1 MNGPRR
7 EYPPSGHTETVD
19 LAIIRQ
25 RKQLLAVVDP
35 GEELIDGRAV
45 FDWAVREETTIET
58 VIDPN
63 ERWKGGWAT
72 HGWDSRSYVAM
83 AMKCPS
89 GEILTAA
96 TSKSCL
102 KGPRSCLSVQRDQT
116 QRFKSHNPLTILVA
130 SGEKFTA
137 RTLLMAESETVE
149 QPADLDTIYS
159 NSRGWQHA
167 LSFSVFSL
175 VSYHLEYTHLCHG
188 HRPLRFL
195 PSIVCP
201 GQQVSIRDER
211 GCAESEQ

>member
-1 MNGPRR
+1 MFEGAK
-7 EYPPSGHTETVD
+7 E
-19 LAIIRQ
+19 
-25 RKQLLAVVDP
+25 
-35 GEELIDGRAV
+35 
-45 FDWAVREETTIET
+45 
-58 VIDPN
+58 
-63 ERWKGGWAT
+63 
-72 HGWDSRSYVAM
+72 
-83 AMKCPS
+83 
-89 GEILTAA
+89 
-96 TSKSCL
+96 
-102 KGPRSCLSVQRDQT
+102 LSVSPARPDTEVQVPQ
-116 QRFKSHNPLTILVA
+116 SLTILVA